1 MGIDLQAKS
10 VSDSQK
16 IHNGTLGTGGFNVSL
31 LFTKYNEPSTFLT
44 IQGLYNDTALLGI
57 NPDNGLPVR
66 GSKLAISFSQQDL
79 TIWNGTDDLQRWK
92 IELVNGAGQTVIAE
106 INDVIPDR
114 SFGDVLL
121 MMKII
126 SGHQS

>member
-1 MGIDLQAKS
+1 MGIDLQARA

-31 LFTKYNEPSTFLT
+31 KFTDLLGNTLT

-66 GSKLAISFSQQDL
+66 GSKLAISFHQSDL
-79 TIWNGTDDLQRWK
+79 TIWNGTDNLKRWK

-106 INDVIPDR
+106 IDDVIPDR

-121 MMKII
+121 MMKIV
-126 SGHQS
+126 SGHK

>member
-16 IHNGTLGTGGFNVSL
+16 IHNGTLGTGGFSVDLKFTDLVTPTPNTLTIKGLYTDVSL
-31 LFTKYNEPSTFLT
+31 S
-44 IQGLYNDTALLGI
+44 I
-57 NPDNGLPVR
+57 NPEGMLVT

-79 TIWNGTDDLQRWK
+79 TIWDGKADLQRWT

-106 INDVIPDR
+106 ISDVIPDR
-114 SFGDVLL
+114 SFGEILV
-121 MMKII
+121 MTKII
-126 SGHQS
+126 SGHK